1 MGDKA
6 KGFIFTTYDILK
18 AGYEEIAWS
27 EDGKTFIIR
36 NPERFALNIL
46 PQYFG
51 HSQFASWVRAANAH
65 DFKKTGRKGEWQHPS
80 FLRDRPDL
88 LPTIHRK
95 KAPKPKPKPTPA
107 APPPE
112 HGEASE
118 GGALS
123 WPMETLTYELEL
135 ILAEEREGL
144 DFLRAEVTRLEED
157 KAQLEKERVEDMA
170 LAQQLIV
177 VGEYL
182 MSETRALKP
191 LSPTATEFGEKY
203 DCPLKLPGLR
213 MLGTNPQEDE
223 DFNCTH
229 ALVKSHG
236 LDRAIALA
244 STPEFASKIAEL
256 RAQYEEFCKAYPELE
271 LCTSLAGAVTH
282 LTAVLEGST
291 AQPLLEGP

>member
-1 MGDKA
+1 
-6 KGFIFTTYDILK
+6 
-18 AGYEEIAWS
+18 
-27 EDGKTFIIR
+27 
-36 NPERFALNIL
+36 
-46 PQYFG
+46 
-51 HSQFASWVRAANAH
+51 
-65 DFKKTGRKGEWQHPS
+65 
-80 FLRDRPDL
+80 
-88 LPTIHRK
+88 
-95 KAPKPKPKPTPA
+95 
-107 APPPE
+107 
-112 HGEASE
+112 
-118 GGALS
+118 
-123 WPMETLTYELEL
+123 METLTYELEL

-157 KAQLEKERVEDMA
+157 KAQLEGRVEDMA

-244 STPEFASKIAEL
+244 STPEFASKISEL

-282 LTAVLEGST
+282 LTAVLEGIDGT
-291 AQPLLEGP
+291 AVVGRTLRARAMVRERGYIVRFLRQAGHASGDHLGEFARVFLQV